1 MLRWGVKSGI
11 LMLEYGFWESWMRI
25 VQLAPGAGGGFYCE
39 NCIRD
44 AMLVRQFHKLGHE
57 AIALPM
63 YLPSGDQQGDF
74 EKGPMFF
81 GGINVWLQQHLGLF
95 RKTPRWLDRLFD
107 GQKLLAKISSK
118 TGLASAKELGQTTI
132 SMLQGSDGKQVKEL
146 NRMLDWLDEPENKP
160 EVVILS
166 NALLAGLAGPIR
178 RRLGCAIV
186 CLLQDEDGFVDGLGE
201 PWSGRVWELMRR
213 CGADAD
219 LFIAVSKYYQVVMAE
234 KLGLKPPKIKQVY
247 QGLNVGDYSP
257 AARKPAEPVIG
268 FLARMCE
275 DNGLDILVDAV
286 AILAKEK
293 TAGAVRLKI
302 CGGKTSAD
310 KPFLRRIEDTI
321 ERYGLA
327 GRVEWMDDFGI
338 EDRKAFLRDITLFC
352 VPYRKPAACGLS
364 VLEAMASGVGFVE
377 PNMGVFGEL
386 RELGQTGLLY
396 DPNTPAALAN
406 ILKLWVFNPQAAA
419 DMGRKAR
426 LAVET
431 HFNIQKTSQ
440 SMIEL
445 MEGVIRK

>member
-1 MLRWGVKSGI
+1 
-11 LMLEYGFWESWMRI
+11 MRI

-44 AMLVRQFHKLGHE
+44 AMLARQFHKMGHE

-63 YLPSGDQQGDF
+63 YLPSGVQQGDF
-74 EKGPMFF
+74 EKGPMFY

-107 GQKLLAKISSK
+107 GQKLLAKVSSQ
-118 TGLASAKELGQTTI
+118 TGIASAKELGQTTI

-146 NRMLDWLDEPENKP
+146 NRMLDWLDLPENKP

-201 PWSGRVWELMRR
+201 PWTSQVWKLMRQ
-213 CGADAD
+213 CAADVG
-219 LFIAVSKYYQVVMAE
+219 LFIAVSQYYQVVMTE
-234 KLGLKPPKIKQVY
+234 KLALEPHHIKVVY
-247 QGLNVGDYSP
+247 SGLNLQDYEP
-257 AARKPAEPVIG
+257 AAQKPAEPVIG

-293 TAGAVRLKI
+293 TAGSVRLKI

-310 KPFLRRIEDTI
+310 KPYLQRIEKTI
-321 ERYGLA
+321 QQQGLA

-338 EDRKAFLRDITLFC
+338 ENRKAFLRDITLLC

-377 PNMGVFGEL
+377 PKMGVFGEL
-386 RELGQTGLLY
+386 KELGRTGLLY
-396 DPNTPAALAN
+396 APNTPAALAA
-406 ILKLWVFNPQAAA
+406 ILKLWVFNRQVTT
-419 DMGRKAR
+419 DMGHKAR

-440 SMIEL
+440 SLIEL

>member
-1 MLRWGVKSGI
+1 VFL
-11 LMLEYGFWESWMRI
+11 ESWMRI

-63 YLPSGDQQGDF
+63 YLPSGDQQGDIQ
-74 EKGPMFF
+74 KGPIFY
-81 GGINVWLQQHLGLF
+81 GGINVWLQQHFGLF

-107 GQKLLAKISSK
+107 GQKLLAKVSTQ
-118 TGLASAKELGQTTI
+118 TGIASAKELGETTL

-146 NRMLDWLDEPENKP
+146 NRLLDWLALPANKP
-160 EVVILS
+160 QVVILS

-213 CGADAD
+213 CAADVD
-219 LFIAVSKYYQVVMAE
+219 LFVAVSTYYQVVMAE
-234 KLGLKPPKIKQVY
+234 KLGLKPHRIKQVY
-247 QGLNVGDYSP
+247 PGLNVGDYSP
-257 AARKPAEPVIG
+257 AGRKPMEPVIG

-293 TAGAVRLKI
+293 TAGPVRLKI

-310 KPFLRRIEDTI
+310 EPYLRRIRETI
-321 ERYGLA
+321 TRQGLA
-327 GRVEWMDDFGI
+327 GRVEWIEDFGV
-338 EDRKAFLRDITLFC
+338 ESRKAFLQDITLLC
-352 VPYRKPAACGLS
+352 VPYRNPVACGLS

-377 PNMGVFGEL
+377 PKAGVFVEL

-406 ILKLWVFNPQAAA
+406 ILKLWVFNQQAAA
-419 DMGRKAR
+419 EMGHKAR

-431 HFNIQKTSQ
+431 HFNIQTTSR
-440 SMIEL
+440 SMLEL